1 MSKNNATSQAPKDPD
16 PPEPSS
22 SGKPTVNLKS
32 FRSFIAKAVRDTAKR
47 LKDAIKV

>member
-1 MSKNNATSQAPKDPD
+1 MSNNNATSQAPKDPE

-22 SGKPTVNLKS
+22 SGKPAASLKS
-32 FRSFIAKAVRDTAKR
+32 FRSFVAKALRDTAKR